1 MAVRSALL
9 PRAANSQSVKRIV
22 KTFDSIVRKRLLPL
36 LAGLLILRVT
46 IVVVLNYRNY
56 LPPDFES
63 DFLQDREQYFWK
75 GYHWAFYAHLVS
87 GPLSLILGMILI
99 SDRFRTRFP
108 NWHRYLGRLQAINV
122 LFLVAPSGLLMAY
135 YAMTG
140 PIAAMGFA
148 VLAIVTAICMALGW
162 RTAVQRRFSEH
173 RLWMQR
179 CFVLLC
185 SAVVIRVIGGLL
197 TVIDY
202 GPEWPYQAAAWGSWL
217 VPLLGFELSRSRR
230 LLPESNALTS
240 SLLLDR

>member
-148 VLAIVTAICMALGW
+148 VLAIVGNIVTSWSWFGANELGVGLHSYGFTEGVWALLWGFW
-162 RTAVQRRFSEH
+162 ISQIASVAVGIAANRFWPKLAVGNATSDAA
-173 RLWMQR
+173 
-179 CFVLLC
+179 
-185 SAVVIRVIGGLL
+185 SAAGAS
-197 TVIDY
+197 T
-202 GPEWPYQAAAWGSWL
+202 
-217 VPLLGFELSRSRR
+217 
-230 LLPESNALTS
+230 
-240 SLLLDR
+240 